1 MAMVELVKATEEK
14 LEEAYEVFFRA
25 LRKLMA
31 GGESDFFGGM
41 TLDRVKASMQDG
53 NEIFLLLRKY
63 DEMPVAAI
71 SVLRLQKQ
79 KLHEGDLERM
89 EELLQEQEFNL
100 DEIRVLNA
108 ISVRPELW
116 GQGYGRQALRFVKDH
131 LKKVEGVKL
140 LIGEYHPED
149 DATFATL
156 KYVAAGNKVL
166 TGKKYIW
173 YIREDRQLL
182 RKRFA
187 FAPSD

>member
-31 GGESDFFGGM
+31 KGESDFFGGM

-53 NEIFLLLRKY
+53 NEIFLLYRKY

-71 SVLRLQKQ
+71 SVLRLQEQ
-79 KLHEGDLERM
+79 KMHEGDLERM

-100 DEIRVLNA
+100 DDIRILNA
-108 ISVRPELW
+108 MSVRPELW
-116 GQGYGRQALRFVKDH
+116 GQGYGRQALRLCKDY
-131 LKKVEGVKL
+131 LRKEEGVKAFV
-140 LIGEYHPED
+140 GEYCPD
-149 DATFATL
+149 DAATL
-156 KYVAAGNKVL
+156 ATMKYVAVENNVL
-166 TGKKYIW
+166 LGRKYIW
-173 YIREDRQLL
+173 YIREEKQFL
-182 RKRFA
+182 RRRFA